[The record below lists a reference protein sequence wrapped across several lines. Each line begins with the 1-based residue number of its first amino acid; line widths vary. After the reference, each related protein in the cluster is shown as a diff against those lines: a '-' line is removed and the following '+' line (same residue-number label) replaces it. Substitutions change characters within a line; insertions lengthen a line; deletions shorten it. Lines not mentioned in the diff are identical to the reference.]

1 MKLYYMPGACSLAP
15 HIAFREAG
23 LPFDLEKVDGATK
36 KTAGG
41 EDYTAINPKGAVPAI
56 KLDDGQVLTE
66 GAAIQQYIAD
76 KAPGKKLAPAAGTM
90 ERYRL
95 QETLNYIAS
104 EVHKGIGQ
112 LFNKAMPDDFKEA
125 VKKGLAAKQFPFI
138 EKALAGKDYLLGDFT
153 VADGYLFTVLNWTKF
168 HNIDLSA
175 YPNISAFMKRVAARP
190 AVQEA
195 MKAEGLLKAAA

>member
-23 LPFDLEKVDGATK
+23 LPFDLEKVDGCTK

-41 EDYTAINPKGAVPAI
+41 DDYTAINPKGSVPAV

-66 GAAIQQYIAD
+66 AAAIQQYIAD
-76 KAPGKKLAPAAGTM
+76 KAPTKKLAPAAGTP

-95 QETLNYIAS
+95 QEWLNYVAS

-112 LFNKAMPDDFKEA
+112 LFNKAMPDDYRET
-125 VKKGLAAKQFPFI
+125 VKKALATRQLPYL
-138 EKALAGKDYLLGDFT
+138 EKALAGREYLMDHFT

-168 HNIDLSA
+168 HNIDLTP

-195 MKAEGLLKAAA
+195 MKAEGLLKAA

>member
-23 LPFDLEKVDGATK
+23 LPVELEKIDGATK
-36 KTAGG
+36 KTASGD
-41 EDYTAINPKGAVPAI
+41 DYTAINPKGSVPAV

-66 GAAIQQYIAD
+66 AAAIQQYIAD
-76 KAPGKKLAPAAGTM
+76 KSPTKKLAPPAGTP

-95 QETLNYIAS
+95 QEWLNYVAS

-112 LFNKAMPDDFKEA
+112 LFNKAMPDDYRET
-125 VKKGLAAKQFPFI
+125 VKKGLAARQLPYL
-138 EKALAGKDYLLGDFT
+138 EKALAGREYLMDHFT
-153 VADGYLFTVLNWTKF
+153 VADGYLFTGLNWTKF

-195 MKAEGLLKAAA
+195 MKAEGLLKAA

>member
-23 LPFDLEKVDGATK
+23 LPIDLDKVDGATK
-36 KTAGG
+36 KTASGD
-41 EDYTAINPKGAVPAI
+41 DYTAINPKGSVPAV

-66 GAAIQQYIAD
+66 AAAIQQYIAD
-76 KAPGKKLAPAAGTM
+76 RSPTKKLAPPAGTP

-95 QETLNYIAS
+95 QEWLNYVAS

-112 LFNKAMPDDFKEA
+112 LFNKAMPDDYRET
-125 VKKGLAAKQFPFI
+125 VKKGLATRQFPYI
-138 EKALAGKDYLLGDFT
+138 EKALAGREYLMDHFT

-195 MKAEGLLKAAA
+195 MKAEGLLKAA